1 MIGKET
7 ATWTLSADRKTLTVA
22 AKGTDATG
30 VAYTSTQVYE
40 KQ

>member
-1 MIGKET
+1 M
-7 ATWTLSADRKTLTVA
+7 LTVV

-40 KQ
+40 KRQ